1 MQFSL
6 NVKKKKYKT
15 HSSNQ
20 VYVSGTV
27 VWLHF
32 FTLGDSTNCIL
43 QDPQC
48 SWQFVQGKKKALD
61 AAVSVQNIS

>member
-1 MQFSL
+1 MWR
-6 NVKKKKYKT
+6 KKNYKT
-15 HSSNQ
+15 NSSNQ

-27 VWLHF
+27 IWIHL

-48 SWQFVQGKKKALD
+48 SWQFVQEKKKALD